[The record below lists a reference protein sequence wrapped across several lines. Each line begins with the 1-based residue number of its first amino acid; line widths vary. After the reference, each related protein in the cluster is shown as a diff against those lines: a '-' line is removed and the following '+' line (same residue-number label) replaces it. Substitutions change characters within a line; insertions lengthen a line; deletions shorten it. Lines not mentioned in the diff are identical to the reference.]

1 MKGCVGADT
10 SGSDSEGRQNK
21 SGSRRQTL
29 RKAFQLLSPSH
40 EAKDKGGH
48 LV

>member
-1 MKGCVGADT
+1 MWYAET
-10 SGSDSEGRQNK
+10 SGSDSESKQHK

-29 RKAFQLLSPSH
+29 RKAFQLLSPSY

-48 LV
+48 MV